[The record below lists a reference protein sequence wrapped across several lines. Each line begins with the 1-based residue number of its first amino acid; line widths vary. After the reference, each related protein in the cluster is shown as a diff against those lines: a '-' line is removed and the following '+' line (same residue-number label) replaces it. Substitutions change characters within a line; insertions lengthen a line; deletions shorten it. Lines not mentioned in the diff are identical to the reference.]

1 MNKILI
7 TVFVVSLNEEY
18 DIFIPIGLKVNEII
32 DIIQDSLYELSNN
45 NFQKKE
51 NIDLY
56 TSTGL
61 LINKNN
67 IVKFSGLKNGVK
79 LLLY

>member
-7 TVFVVSLNEEY
+7 TIYVVSLNEEY
-18 DIFIPIGLKVNEII
+18 DIFLPIGLKFDEII
-32 DIIQDSLYELSNN
+32 DIIQDSLCELSNN
-45 NFQKKE
+45 NYQKKE
-51 NIDLY
+51 NVDLY

-67 IVKFSGLKNGVK
+67 IVKFSGLKNGMK

>member
-1 MNKILI
+1 M
-7 TVFVVSLNEEY
+7 
-18 DIFIPIGLKVNEII
+18 
-32 DIIQDSLYELSNN
+32 
-45 NFQKKE
+45 KKE
-51 NIDLY
+51 NVDLY

-67 IVKFSGLKNGVK
+67 IVKFSGLKNGMK

>member
-7 TVFVVSLNEEY
+7 TIYVVSLNEEY
-18 DIFIPIGLKVNEII
+18 DIFLPIGLKFDEII
-32 DIIQDSLYELSNN
+32 DIIQDSLCELSNN
-45 NFQKKE
+45 NYQKKE
-51 NIDLY
+51 NVDLY

-61 LINKNN
+61 IINKNN
-67 IVKFSGLKNGVK
+67 IVKFSGLKNGIK

>member
-7 TVFVVSLNEEY
+7 TIYVVSLNEEY
-18 DIFIPIGLKVNEII
+18 DIFLSIGLKFDEII
-32 DIIQDSLYELSNN
+32 DIIQDSLCELSNN
-45 NFQKKE
+45 NYQKKE
-51 NIDLY
+51 NVDLY

-67 IVKFSGLKNGVK
+67 IVKFSGLKNGMK